1 MDKQD
6 LIAYLEEEKA
16 QRQSKITEYGD
27 ACERLEIAKSAY
39 EDAQRIVDNYGD
51 ITSVN
56 AEIDKINGFI
66 SLLTEENK
74 AEDTVATD
82 GVREDCYAIGGN
94 LGDTTVE

>member
-16 QRQSKITEYGD
+16 QRQNKVAAHGE
-27 ACERLEIAKSAY
+27 ACEKLEIAKRAY

-56 AEIDKINGFI
+56 AEINKINGFI

-74 AEDTVATD
+74 AEDTVATNVAC
-82 GVREDCYAIGGN
+82 GDCYSISGSLDN
-94 LGDTTVE
+94 TTIE

>member
-27 ACERLEIAKSAY
+27 ACERLENAKRAY

-56 AEIDKINGFI
+56 AEIDKINGLI
-66 SLLTEENK
+66 SLLTEETK
-74 AEDTVATD
+74 AEDTVAT
-82 GVREDCYAIGGN
+82 GVVCDDCYAIGGN
-94 LGDTTVE
+94 LDNTTVE

>member
-16 QRQSKITEYGD
+16 QRQNKVAEHRD
-27 ACERLEIAKSAY
+27 ACERLEIAKRAY

-56 AEIDKINGFI
+56 AEIDKIDGFI
-66 SLLTEENK
+66 SLLTEETK

-82 GVREDCYAIGGN
+82 VVCEDCYAIGGN
-94 LGDTTVE
+94 LGNTTVE